1 MLIKKQ
7 DGFSLLEVLIG
18 ATIFTYGALGIAALQ
33 ISSIKGN
40 SFSGNLS
47 EATTLATNK
56 FEELLTATYDD
67 TKDYD
72 DQGNLLA
79 RLKDDDADGVAGLDD
94 CMDTTTGL
102 TTDCD
107 DFNAA
112 DGRDTAQGRNG
123 SYTVYWNVAKDTP
136 AKNSKEINVIVKW
149 SVKGVPRVIQ
159 LTSVRSDL
167 P

>member
-7 DGFSLLEVLIG
+7 NGFSLLEVLIG

-47 EATTLATNK
+47 EATTLATNQ
-56 FEELLTATYDD
+56 FEELLSATYDE

-79 RLKDDDADGVAGLDD
+79 RLKDDDNNGVAGLSD
-94 CMDTTTGL
+94 CANTPSGQS
-102 TTDCD
+102 TDACTD
-107 DFNAA
+107 A
-112 DGRDTAQGRNG
+112 DGKITAQGKNG
-123 SYTVYWNVAKDTP
+123 NYTVYWNVADGSP
-136 AKNSKEINVIVKW
+136 AANSKTINVIVKW
-149 SVKGVPRVIQ
+149 SVKGVPRAIQ

>member
-7 DGFSLLEVLIG
+7 NGFSLLEVLIG

-56 FEELLTATYDD
+56 FEELLTATYDE

-79 RLKDDDADGVAGLDD
+79 RLEDDDNNGVAGLSD
-94 CMDTTTGL
+94 CANTPSGQSTGAC
-102 TTDCD
+102 TD
-107 DFNAA
+107 A
-112 DGRDTAQGRNG
+112 DGKSTGQGKNG
-123 SYTVYWNVAKDTP
+123 NYTVYYNVAAGYP
-136 AKNSKEINVIVKW
+136 AANSKTINVIVKW

>member
-56 FEELLTATYDD
+56 FEELLTSTYD
-67 TKDYD
+67 K
-72 DQGNLLA
+72 
-79 RLKDDDADGVAGLDD
+79 
-94 CMDTTTGL
+94 TTGGK
-102 TTDCD
+102 D
-107 DFNAA
+107 N
-112 DGRDTAQGRNG
+112 AQGRNG
-123 SYTVYWNVAKDTP
+123 NYIVDWKVTDDTP

-149 SVKGVPRVIQ
+149 SVKGVSREIQ